1 MRVKKAD
8 VRALR
13 RTSLTEIAVLE
24 MTNDGKDVRKSPWA
38 MVTSKES
45 YVWAALMAHIA
56 ENRPEVTP
64 EQFTAAIIG
73 PKISHSLK
81 IHYENFPIIGG
92 EGTSSYQT
100 LPDVVGST
108 IQALGLSN
116 INNNNMVQN
125 ASIAYRALVKRG
137 WIEDPVE
144 ILVGGVLM
152 SVMGLLPVSFTAKTK
167 EGRKIS
173 KKIKALYWSYEKSE
187 SRGVT
192 TTKVEV
198 RLLKMI
204 RAFKASIGKF
214 KQVMLDTEDDG

>member
-24 MTNDGKDVRKSPWA
+24 MTNDGKDVRKSQSA

-56 ENRPEVTP
+56 EKRPEVTP
-64 EQFTAAIIG
+64 EQFVAAMIG
-73 PKISHSLK
+73 PQNSQGLK
-81 IHYENFPIIGG
+81 TYYQNFPLSGT
-92 EGTSSYQT
+92 EGQPPYEST
-100 LPDVVGST
+100 PDVVGST
-108 IQALGLSN
+108 IRSLGLKADSSG
-116 INNNNMVQN
+116 MVES
-125 ASIAYRALVKRG
+125 ASTAYKSLVKRG

-144 ILVGGVLM
+144 ILVGGALM
-152 SVMGLLPVSFTAKTK
+152 SVMGLVPVSFTVKTK
-167 EGRKIS
+167 DGRKIS
-173 KKIKALYWSYEKSE
+173 KKIKALYWNYEKSE
-187 SRGVT
+187 SRGIT

-214 KQVMLDTEDDG
+214 KEVMLDAGDEG

>member
-24 MTNDGKDVRKSPWA
+24 MTNDGKDVRKSQSA

-56 ENRPEVTP
+56 EKRPEVTP
-64 EQFTAAIIG
+64 EQFVAAMIG
-73 PKISHSLK
+73 PQNSQGLK
-81 IHYENFPIIGG
+81 TYYQNFPLFGT
-92 EGTSSYQT
+92 EGQPPYEST
-100 LPDVVGST
+100 PDVVGNA
-108 IQALGLSN
+108 IQSLGLKADSSG
-116 INNNNMVQN
+116 MVQS
-125 ASIAYRALVKRG
+125 ASTAYGSLVKRG

-144 ILVGGVLM
+144 ILVGGALL
-152 SVMGLLPVSFTAKTK
+152 SVMGLVPVSFTVKTK
-167 EGRKIS
+167 DGRKIS

-187 SRGVT
+187 SRGIT

-214 KQVMLDTEDDG
+214 KEVMLDA